1 LEKKAGGGWTV
12 KSTML
17 LIFKSIVVLAALA
30 YFKGVVEMQV
40 GRLIIFHHYD

>member
-30 YFKGVVEMQV
+30 YFKGVVETQV